1 MDTVHT
7 TVLIVSYY
15 FEHKLCVTAFQGLL
29 KIIADGPVRPAVRI
43 SIIVKYRVKEYC
55 EFTSFIVDIKN
66 YQKFTTGISD
76 GLNKQNDEYKNR
88 QYDTDSLK
96 DLRNQRSQSKRNGFR
111 YLRFFGPTPIRE

>member
-7 TVLIVSYY
+7 TVLIISY
-15 FEHKLCVTAFQGLL
+15 FENRVTASQGLL
-29 KIIADGPVRPAVRI
+29 KIIADGPVRAAVRI

-76 GLNKQNDEYKNR
+76 GLNKRNDEYKNI
-88 QYDTDSLK
+88 QYDNTDSLK